1 MKAFQILSNSITL
14 TLTLTLTLIPHTYGS
29 CPCQTVA
36 DFSELSDII
45 TSASSGDVIRLCP
58 FSIEKDNSEFGI
70 KIETEN
76 LHIQCAKESRDDVC
90 EILGVGLS
98 TSSGAYNYQVFN
110 LVNVDDVTLQGF
122 NIQFVHKGAVRV
134 AGKNAQILDCV
145 FLDSQSP
152 PKETGAIVE
161 VVMSSS
167 SLTVVDSVFRNNMG
181 GAIQNEGTLVVSHC
195 TFEDNASTPVW
206 ISNDVTEN
214 RGGGTGGAIF
224 NSIGGTMMLYDSSF
238 IDNLAD
244 VNGPAVYSHEPTAF
258 DLGSNCGHGNNVV
271 ENTQDEVMNVLGT
284 CDGIYYRYEADGET
298 DSNLCA
304 TFGTACTS
312 R

>member
-1 MKAFQILSNSITL
+1 MKAFQILSNSIAL
-14 TLTLTLTLIPHTYGS
+14 TLTLTLTLIPHTYAS

-70 KIETEN
+70 KIETDN
-76 LHIQCAKESRDDVC
+76 LHIQCAKESRDDKC
-90 EILGVGLS
+90 EIMGVGPS

-122 NIQFVHKGAVRV
+122 HIQFVHKGAVRV

-167 SLTVVDSVFRNNMG
+167 SLTVVDSVFRNNNG
-181 GAIQNEGTLVVSHC
+181 GAIQNEGTLVVSHS

-224 NSIGGTMMLYDSSF
+224 NGIGGSMMLYDSSF

-244 VNGPAVYSHEPTAF
+244 VNGPAVYSHEPMAF
-258 DLGSNCGHGNNVV
+258 DLGSNCGHGNIVV
-271 ENTQDEVMNVLGT
+271 ANTQDEVMNVLGT
-284 CDGIYYRYEADGET
+284 CDGIFYRYEADGET